1 VEKSL
6 FDVKKE
12 KLLRKFLIG
21 RKVCYNIPG
30 IHERFVTATITKID
44 VVNRVIYYEFFED
57 LHGNYIYNSN
67 LGKNLYEYSSNL
79 IEGIIIRKY
88 LDLFKLLDIRCD
100 QSPPKSKD
108 FYPFLRS
115 VDDISTELI
124 PYEEYLNL

>member
-1 VEKSL
+1 MEKSL

-21 RKVCYNIPG
+21 RKVCYDIPG

-57 LHGNYIYNSN
+57 LHGNYIYNNN

-79 IEGIIIRKY
+79 IEECIIRKY
-88 LDLFKLLDIRCD
+88 LDLFELLDIRCD
-100 QSPPKSKD
+100 QSSPKYKLFHS
-108 FYPFLRS
+108 FLRS
-115 VDDISTELI
+115 VDDISVAET
-124 PYEEYLNL
+124 P